1 MGQGQ
6 RTYDDGTE
14 FIGEF
19 VKGEKNGYG
28 EISYGQRNAR
38 EEYYKGNWVMNVR
51 NGFGQLL
58 MRNGTVFKGNFVNNQ
73 PNGDCQIIFPDEAT
87 YSGEVS
93 RGVMHG
99 IGELKQANGFG
110 YAGKFENGIRSGTG
124 RFYI

>member
-1 MGQGQ
+1 
-6 RTYDDGTE
+6 
-14 FIGEF
+14 
-19 VKGEKNGYG
+19 
-28 EISYGQRNAR
+28 
-38 EEYYKGNWVMNVR
+38 MNVR

-99 IGELKQANGFG
+99 IGELKQSNGFG